1 MDNSRIFSN
10 FASVFNKS
18 KTKGH
23 VRKLYIILLFT
34 LIACIGC
41 QWRWHA
47 NDDKSQPGQVVIE
60 RFDRAERLFL
70 TTGDFAAL
78 QQMKTVYPIET
89 RTLIE
94 DVLKLGLVDQPDINA
109 RFLHFFQDS
118 TLQTLMLDVEKQYHD
133 LSDLNKELT
142 EAFQRMAKIL
152 PDVQVP
158 RIYTQIGSLDQSIVV
173 GDSTVGISLDKY
185 LGKDYP
191 VYLKYGYTE
200 EQRQMMTRQYI
211 VPDCLG
217 FYLLG
222 HYPMPEEALDS
233 LPLRDAHMAKIQYV
247 INRVLGR
254 TFFTR
259 EAVRKVDGYMKHH
272 TDITPDILLN
282 SFEIVKE

>member
-18 KTKGH
+18 KTNGH
-23 VRKLYIILLFT
+23 VKKLYFT
-34 LIACIGC
+34 LLLTLLACMGC
-41 QWRWHA
+41 QWQWHA
-47 NDDKSQPGQVVIE
+47 NDAKGETGQVVIE

-78 QQMKTVYPIET
+78 QQMKTVYPKET

-94 DVLKLGLVDQPDINA
+94 DVLQLGFVDEPDINA

-118 TLQTLMLDVEKQYHD
+118 TLQMLMHDVEAQYHD
-133 LSDLNKELT
+133 MSDLNKEFT
-142 EAFQRMAKIL
+142 EAFERLSELL
-152 PDVQVP
+152 PGIEVP

-173 GDSTVGISLDKY
+173 ADSAVGISLDKY
-185 LGKDYP
+185 LGEDYP

-211 VPDCLG
+211 VPDCLS

-222 HYPMPEEALDS
+222 HYPMPAEAADS
-233 LPLRDAHMAKIQYV
+233 VPLRHVHMAKIQYV
-247 INRVLGR
+247 INQALGSD
-254 TFFTR
+254 FFTR
-259 EAVRKVDGYMKHH
+259 EPVIQVGEYMRHAGITVDR
-272 TDITPDILLN
+272 LL
-282 SFEIVKE
+282 SSP